1 LPIRYVISSATVSC
15 PSTRRGNRRTP
26 GKSQSRRGEL
36 EITDVQNAYPDAD
49 ALHVER
55 RAEALPGAWLDTGT
69 FSLIDAASFVR
80 LWSSV
85 RA

>member
-1 LPIRYVISSATVSC
+1 
-15 PSTRRGNRRTP
+15 
-26 GKSQSRRGEL
+26 
-36 EITDVQNAYPDAD
+36 VQNAYPDAD

-80 LWSSV
+80 FWSSV